1 MKVEIGM
8 VESRDT
14 YALIA
19 VSPSPG
25 NLHTSY
31 FIKYKKMPRHTLIR
45 SPAVDLSKSPIE
57 NVLELTELYEFGP
70 VCRLQLQL
78 VYSL

>member
-1 MKVEIGM
+1 M
-8 VESRDT
+8 
-14 YALIA
+14 A
-19 VSPSPG
+19 
-25 NLHTSY
+25 
-31 FIKYKKMPRHTLIR
+31 RHTLIR

-70 VCRLQLQL
+70 VCRLQLQS